1 MRGRDAAALRVVA
14 LVLLV
19 LSAGCGGAGGGGSSA
34 GDGSSAGGGVS
45 TGGPKLTPDVIR
57 YMEYIKR
64 CHQATR
70 ELAEANVIYDPDMEM
85 TLKESKTVTALVTLN
100 TKIPPDQLL
109 PNRGAK
115 ADAIYVA
122 CEIEARLSGGVD
134 EFTIQPADWQSR
146 SLVGTQDAKWTWIV
160 APQVG
165 GTRSL
170 VMELRPIVKRENR
183 SKGGTNS
190 EILTTAS
197 FESTV
202 HIKVPADQR
211 ISDMA
216 IRSRVV
222 FNDLTGA
229 AKALYALV
237 LAIFVLAGV
246 LGGRSLKQRLGRRR
260 KAGAAEK

>member
-134 EFTIQPADWQSR
+134 EFTIQPA
-146 SLVGTQDAKWTWIV
+146 
-160 APQVG
+160 
-165 GTRSL
+165 
-170 VMELRPIVKRENR
+170 ELAVP
-183 SKGGTNS
+183 
-190 EILTTAS
+190 LAS
-197 FESTV
+197 GNAECQMDV
-202 HIKVPADQR
+202 DR
-211 ISDMA
+211 
-216 IRSRVV
+216 
-222 FNDLTGA
+222 GA
-229 AKALYALV
+229 T
-237 LAIFVLAGV
+237 
-246 LGGRSLKQRLGRRR
+246 GGRDAFVSHGAQAHSQARESLEGWD
-260 KAGAAEK
+260 